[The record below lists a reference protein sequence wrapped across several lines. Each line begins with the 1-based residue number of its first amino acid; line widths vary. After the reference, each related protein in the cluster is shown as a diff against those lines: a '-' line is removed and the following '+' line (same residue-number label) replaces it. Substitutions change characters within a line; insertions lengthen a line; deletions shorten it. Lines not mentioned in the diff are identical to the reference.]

1 MAKDR
6 GNSTHFFAAL
16 LVACGLLSF
25 GLLEWRLSKTLSH
38 HPTRH
43 EGDGP
48 WLKPRVYHRRRPG
61 DGVGSG
67 ASSAAAAEAAAA
79 RAARA
84 ADRAYAASLTAKDAA
99 GQTRA
104 QIAEEDAAFA
114 AHLAVVPPPHRRA
127 VVPHT
132 PKARNP
138 LRYWTSTQSARDA
151 ELLRTGK
158 VPPVKSEP
166 ETFLTFVP
174 DVGGFNNVRLALEN
188 VLVVARATSR
198 TLVLPPPQTWYK
210 LGDKIHALEEFLP
223 DLLNSER
230 VSVITAQQFV
240 EEKLPKTHALQPPS
254 NVADVAKGC
263 HPTHKA
269 RDSCFVWYAWL
280 EEHFGRDEVIPDV
293 GLTCLVFGSLKTNKC
308 GPKTSSLTTKQ
319 QAHNRTLLDG
329 YGLYGAAE
337 GPILHMRSSGQATHF
352 HEQIEANRKGR
363 AKDKSIKPME
373 PARLGRL
380 LAPFYAYVIFP
391 DPSVSNFYKR
401 LIRDVVHFDD
411 RIYKCASLI
420 VRWLGAYS
428 SLHAR
433 RGDFQYSSNDNAEVV
448 LRSVKRGEVLWI
460 ASDAP
465 FQSFSAFERAGRPVM
480 SLAYLLDLQR
490 RQKRHIIIEKRLD
503 GLSMPPHEVWA
514 ALDTI
519 KAHEYGFVDV
529 LVAAEGRTFT
539 GTWFSTFSGLIQRI
553 RGYRGKNDRDTFF
566 SSRERWAAFQGFE
579 SPRAPLYQREWPA
592 AWRNI
597 EGDTE
602 AAPLVGERSYDRDD
616 VWQLQKRYPATGTW
630 HPSTACDL
638 PSKMRYWSAPEG
650 SDLDMRLLKEGRV
663 PPLNRDRFL
672 TFVPD
677 LGGFNNVRLA
687 LENVVVLAR
696 ATGRTL
702 VLPPPQTYY
711 LFTACKEKC
720 AFGLEE
726 LLPGLLARKDRVITA
741 REFLSEEV
749 PRLKVDPPQ
758 HLSDVVDR
766 CTPTKKAGDS
776 CFVWYDWLESNF
788 GDPDHFPDVGLQ
800 CVVFGNKTDDG
811 IADFC
816 APRTQI
822 NGVVARKVVD
832 GDAYYGQQTPIL
844 HLRTCGV
851 ATHFHDQWHGKPKG
865 DRQVEPARMGRLLA
879 PFYTYVYFADPAVGN
894 FYKRLVRDVV
904 RVDEPRVTCVSGKI
918 VEWLGTKYVSV
929 HARRNEFQFVE
940 AKTGVSDAVLRTMP
954 DSTSTVYVATDEK
967 DATFFD
973 ELRAHH
979 QVVLLDELREAA
991 SNVSRGIPLRPGRW
1005 PSKDVLMALN
1015 RINGNEL
1022 GFVDALIASQ
1032 GTIFTGAWF
1041 STYTGL
1047 VNRWRGYGG
1056 FSDSS
1061 SYFST
1066 PGRFNAFQGY
1076 EKPRSPLYMREW
1088 VEGWRGIDS
1097 DLAAGP
1103 RPGERVF
1110 VDGAYD

>member
-1 MAKDR
+1 MARDR
-6 GNSTHFFAAL
+6 GGSTHWFAAL
-16 LVACGLLSF
+16 LVTCGILSF

-48 WLKPRVYHRRRPG
+48 WLKPRVYHRRR
-61 DGVGSG
+61 DDAVGS
-67 ASSAAAAEAAAA
+67 APAAAEAAAA

-104 QIAEEDAAFA
+104 QIAAEDAAFA
-114 AHLAVVPPPHRRA
+114 AHLAVVPPPHRKRA
-127 VVPHT
+127 PHT
-132 PKARNP
+132 PPKAQNP
-138 LRYWTSTQSARDA
+138 LRYWTATQSARDA

-188 VLVVARATSR
+188 VLVIARATSR

-210 LGDKIHALEEFLP
+210 LGDEVHALEEFLP
-223 DLLNSER
+223 DLLTSQR

-240 EEKLPKTHALQPPS
+240 EDKLPKTHALQPPQ
-254 NVADVAKGC
+254 NVIDVVKKC

-269 RDSCFVWYAWL
+269 RDSCFVWYSWL
-280 EEHFGRDEVIPDV
+280 EEHFGRNEVIPDV
-293 GLTCLVFGSLKTNKC
+293 GLTCLVFGSLKTDKC

-337 GPILHMRSSGQATHF
+337 GPILHVRSSGQATHF

-363 AKDKSIKPME
+363 ARDKSIKPME

-391 DPSVSNFYKR
+391 EPSVSNFYKR
-401 LIRDVVHFDD
+401 LIRDVVHFDH

-420 VRWLGAYS
+420 VRWLGDYS

-433 RGDFQYSSNDNAEVV
+433 RTDFQYSSSSNEEVV
-448 LRSVKRGEVLWI
+448 LRAVRRGEVLWI
-460 ASDAP
+460 ASESLHG
-465 FQSFSAFERAGRPVM
+465 FGAFERAGRPVV

-490 RQKRHIIIEKRLD
+490 RRQHHIIIEKRLD

-514 ALDTI
+514 SLDQI
-519 KAHEYGFVDV
+519 KEHEYGFVDV
-529 LVAAEGRTFT
+529 LVASEGRTFT

-553 RGYRGKNDRDTFF
+553 RGYRGYHDRDTFF

-579 SPRAPLYQREWPA
+579 SPRAPLYQREWVE
-592 AWRNI
+592 AWRGI
-597 EGDTE
+597 DSDTE
-602 AAPLVGERSYDRDD
+602 AAPLVDEHNYDRDD
-616 VWQLQKRYPATGTW
+616 VWQLQNRYPVTNKDW
-630 HPSTACDL
+630 HPQTACDL
-638 PSKMRYWSAPEG
+638 PSKMRYWSTPES
-650 SDLDMRLLKEGRV
+650 SDADRRLLKDGRV

-726 LLPGLLARKDRVITA
+726 LLPGLLSRKDLVITA
-741 REFLSEEV
+741 REFLDEEV
-749 PRLKVDPPQ
+749 PRLIKDAPKS
-758 HLSDVVDR
+758 LSDIVDR

-776 CFVWYDWLESNF
+776 CFLWYDWLESHF
-788 GDPDHFPDVGLQ
+788 GDPHHFPDVGLQ
-800 CVVFGNKTDDG
+800 CVVFGNKSDVN

-822 NGVVARKVVD
+822 NGAVARQVVD
-832 GDAYYGQQTPIL
+832 GVAYYGSDQSIL
-844 HLRTCGV
+844 HVRTCGV

-879 PFYTYVYFADPAVGN
+879 PFYTYIFFADPAVGN

-904 RVDEPRVTCVSGKI
+904 RVDEPRVTCVAGKI
-918 VEWLGTKYVSV
+918 VEWLGGNYVSV

-940 AKTGVSDAVLRTMP
+940 AKTGVADAVRRTMP
-954 DSTSTVYVATDEK
+954 AGTTTVYVATDEK

-973 ELRAHH
+973 ELRASHN
-979 QVVLLDELREAA
+979 VVLLGELREAA
-991 SNVSRGIPLRPGRW
+991 LNLSRGLALRPGNW
-1005 PSKDVLMALN
+1005 PSNNVLLQLN

-1032 GTIFTGAWF
+1032 GTVFTGAWF

-1047 VNRWRGYGG
+1047 INRWRGYGG
-1056 FSDSS
+1056 FADSS

-1066 PGRFNAFQGY
+1066 PGRFNAWQGF

-1088 VEGWRGIDS
+1088 VEGWRGISTDE
-1097 DLAAGP
+1097 AAGP
-1103 RPGERVF
+1103 LQGERIF
-1110 VDGAYD
+1110 VDGTYD